1 MEVATESW
9 CSFQYMKIHKYR
21 HFYFPS
27 EALFLAYVFRW
38 MYLKRLLTFP
48 WQQDANKAGGTS
60 IPLFGLFTF
69 PASACTNSITK
80 FEKFAFP
87 FAPRHSSSR
96 QISPCRPLTIYLIC
110 VCGAATLQS
119 RLILFY
125 ETCLIAVMLRYLRQG
140 PIERPE
146 MHSLAGES
154 RGTAFSLGRHFPEH
168 TFAQSSVTGVSC
180 RSLSFSLKEEKI
192 TPWRCGRSAAAA
204 VYMKR
209 GNKQKGSK

>member
-1 MEVATESW
+1 M
-9 CSFQYMKIHKYR
+9 FG
-21 HFYFPS
+21 
-27 EALFLAYVFRW
+27 ALFFVCMSFAEST
-38 MYLKRLLTFP
+38 LKILLTFP

-60 IPLFGLFTF
+60 IPFFGLFTF
-69 PASACTNSITK
+69 PPCACINSITK

-87 FAPRHSSSR
+87 LARRHSRSR

-154 RGTAFSLGRHFPEH
+154 RGTAFSLSLSRQTLSRAHIRSE
-168 TFAQSSVTGVSC
+168 QCNRGVV
-180 RSLSFSLKEEKI
+180 SFSLFQLKRRENNPLEMRAQCSSSCIYEK
-192 TPWRCGRSAAAA
+192 R
-204 VYMKR
+204 
-209 GNKQKGSK
+209 KQTKGI